1 MREYTYFE
9 KSKKDRYDE
18 DGKYHIAIIGDGTLC
33 GVDVSRWNRVIMTFS
48 IAKRSRD
55 LCEKCYNLWKEREL
69 SIAAMAEYQEGVIAA
84 IGRMPMESNPYPNHS
99 KSRKLWRQGWEYSNK
114 LRLKR
119 NTQLD
124 TSEGKLRIGSQ
135 GVEQGSSRQS
145 W

>member
-1 MREYTYFE
+1 MRKYTYFE

-33 GVDVSRWNRVIMTFS
+33 GIDVSRWNGTVMAFS
-48 IAKRSRD
+48 TAKRSRD

-69 SIAAMAEYQEGVIAA
+69 SIAAMTEYQEGVIAA
-84 IGRMPMESNPYPNHS
+84 ISRMPMESNPYPNHS

-114 LRLKR
+114 LKLKR

-124 TSEGKLRIGSQ
+124 TSERKLRIGGQ
-135 GVEQGSSRQS
+135 GV
-145 W
+145 